1 MALGNW
7 TFATC
12 VSQVDEEP
20 RPDEGPADYVLRL
33 AEAKARAAIAQAGS
47 HQFIVAADT
56 AVVDGP
62 SILGKPADA
71 AQATEMLRR
80 LRGHHHQVY
89 TGLAVLKL
97 QSGEMQTD
105 LCVTDVPMRSYSDAE
120 ISDYVATG
128 DPLDKAGAYAIQH
141 PGFRPVESLSGCFAS
156 VMGLPLC
163 HLARVLARM
172 KSPPQGDLPSNCQAH
187 LHYEC
192 PVSGAI
198 LRGEQVG

>member
-7 TFATC
+7 TFGTC
-12 VSQVDEEP
+12 VSQVDEEH

-33 AEAKARAAIAQAGS
+33 AEAKARAAVTHAGS

-62 SILGKPADA
+62 SILGKPGDA
-71 AQATEMLRR
+71 AQATEMLSR
-80 LRGHHHQVY
+80 LGGHHHQVY
-89 TGLAVLKL
+89 TGLAVLDL
-97 QSGEMQTD
+97 QSGELQTD

-120 ISDYVATG
+120 INDYVATG
-128 DPLDKAGAYAIQH
+128 DPFDKAGAYAIQH
-141 PGFRPVESLSGCFAS
+141 AGFRPVESLSGCFAS

-172 KSPPQGDLPSNCQAH
+172 ASPPQDDLPSNCQAY